1 MKTYSK
7 EFKFEAVK
15 RALEPGAKVTQVA
28 EELGVHY
35 TTLKGW
41 MKNYKQNNENPFIGS
56 GNLSP
61 KDAEIRRLMKENQN
75 LKEENDIL
83 KKAASYFAKNL
94 K

>member
-1 MKTYSK
+1 MKPYSK
-7 EFKFEAVK
+7 EFKLEAVK
-15 RALEPGAKVTQVA
+15 RALEPGNTTTIVA
-28 EELGVHY
+28 NEIGVHY
-35 TTLKGW
+35 TTLKDW
-41 MKNYKQNNENPFIGS
+41 IKKYQENDIIPFVGS

-61 KDAEIRRLMKENQN
+61 KDAQIRRLNKELRD